1 MTAAS
6 RLAAALGL
14 AAVLAIATAAGPGH
28 QHDIRP
34 PKGNRESVAH
44 AAHRTRQ
51 DRTTQEVLTGLTWTR
66 SADRLGH
73 DR

>member
-14 AAVLAIATAAGPGH
+14 AAVLAVATAAGPGH

-34 PKGNRESVAH
+34 PKGNRAAQAPTIYDTSH
-44 AAHRTRQ
+44 APA
-51 DRTTQEVLTGLTWTR
+51 TQEILTGLTWLHN
-66 SADRLGH
+66 ADRLGH